1 MTFSVYSKSGC
12 PYCVKVEQVLKLAE
26 VKYVIYK
33 LDTDYTREQFYNEF
47 GVGSTFP
54 QVKCDSNIIGGCQE
68 TVKFLR
74 EQNLV

>member
-33 LDTDYTREQFYNEF
+33 LDTDYTREQFYNQF

-54 QVKCDSNIIGGCQE
+54 EVSKRAKLSLNGTTCRNF
-68 TVKFLR
+68 K
-74 EQNLV
+74 